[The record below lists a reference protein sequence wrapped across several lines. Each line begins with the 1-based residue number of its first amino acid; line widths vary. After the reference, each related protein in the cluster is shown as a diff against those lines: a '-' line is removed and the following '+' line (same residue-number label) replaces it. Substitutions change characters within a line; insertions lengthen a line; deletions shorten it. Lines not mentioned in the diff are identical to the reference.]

1 MSLFSWEGL
10 AALMLGGLYGSLF
23 GAIPGLTATL
33 AVALFIP
40 IAFFLDP
47 IIALPAIIAISSV
60 AIYAG
65 DVGSAIARIPGTPAS
80 AAYAE
85 EIYALSR
92 KKSPLY
98 SLGISA
104 MGSAIGGIIGTALL
118 IFSSTSIARL
128 AKQFSSFEYFWIA
141 VLGLTAGVFAS
152 GRAPVKGFISLLLGI
167 LFSTVGIDPT
177 LGYPRFHFEN
187 PNLLGGINYI
197 VAMIGL
203 FGFSEVL
210 EHLYKPGSTIKY
222 SLERNESGSAAHSFF
237 IAPLLLLFKE
247 KISVLRSSI
256 LGVVVGFL
264 PGAGADVGSWV
275 ATSVQKVTDQA
286 AAKEEDKVIVAGTSS
301 NNAAVASAWIPAL
314 SLGLPGDT
322 VTAIVLGVF
331 LMKGITPGPLLF
343 EQSMDLVWSL
353 FITFLI
359 ANIVLLPL
367 YGYLTA
373 RIATQI
379 IKVPTRIL
387 LSIITGLCVVGAFA
401 INNNPFDIWVM
412 VGMGVCAFV
421 LRRGGFPLAQV
432 VLGMVLGPILE
443 QNFMVS
449 AIKSRWSLM
458 SFFERPIA
466 LILMLLT
473 VLIVFIGVR
482 FIKAR
487 NTSEKQLTDLLC
499 HLFRYTSRRGPQ
511 VHSFFLKDY
520 NAYQILY
527 SIRHHSIYLF
537 RISLG
542 MRRKRIFA

>member
-1 MSLFSWEGL
+1 MSLFSWEGFV
-10 AALMLGGLYGSLF
+10 ALMLGGLYGSVF

-40 IAFFLDP
+40 VAFFLDP

-65 DVGSAIARIPGTPAS
+65 DVGSSIARIPGTPAS

-85 EIYALSR
+85 ELYALSR
-92 KKSPLY
+92 SKGPVY

-104 MGSAIGGIIGTALL
+104 LGSAIGGVIGTVLL
-118 IFSSTSIARL
+118 IFSSTAIAKL

-141 VLGLTAGVFAS
+141 VLGLTAGIFAS
-152 GRAPVKGFISLLLGI
+152 GRAPLKGLISLLLGI
-167 LFSTVGIDPT
+167 LFSTVGVDPT

-187 PNLLGGINYI
+187 PNLLSGLNYI

-210 EHLYKPGSTIKY
+210 EYLYKPSSTIQYTSKDQLTA
-222 SLERNESGSAAHSFF
+222 SKARSFF
-237 IAPLLLLFKE
+237 VYPFLLLIKE
-247 KISVLRSSI
+247 KISVIRSSI

-275 ATSVQKVTDQA
+275 ATSVQKVGSHS
-286 AAKEEDKVIVAGTSS
+286 EEDDADKVIVAGASS

-343 EQSMDLVWSL
+343 EQNMDLVWSL

-359 ANIVLLPL
+359 ANILLLPL
-367 YGYLTA
+367 YGYMTA
-373 RIATQI
+373 RIASHL
-379 IKVPTRIL
+379 IKVPSKIL
-387 LSIITGLCVVGAFA
+387 LSIIAGLCVVGAYA

-412 VGMGVCAFV
+412 AGMGVCAFL

-449 AIKSRWSLM
+449 AIKSKWSLL
-458 SFFERPIA
+458 SFFDRPIA
-466 LILMLLT
+466 IILMILT
-473 VLIVFIGVR
+473 VVIILIGVR
-482 FIKAR
+482 FIKAKD
-487 NTSEKQLTDLLC
+487 NT
-499 HLFRYTSRRGPQ
+499 RTS
-511 VHSFFLKDY
+511 
-520 NAYQILY
+520 
-527 SIRHHSIYLF
+527 
-537 RISLG
+537 
-542 MRRKRIFA
+542 

>member
-10 AALMLGGLYGSLF
+10 VALMLGGLYGSLF

-65 DVGSAIARIPGTPAS
+65 DVGSSIARIPGTPAS

-85 EIYALSR
+85 ELYALSR
-92 KKSPLY
+92 KKGPVY

-118 IFSSTSIARL
+118 IFTATGIAKL

-141 VLGLTAGVFAS
+141 VLGLTAGIFAS
-152 GRAPVKGFISLLLGI
+152 GRAPIKGFISLLLGI
-167 LFSTVGIDPT
+167 LFSTVGVDPT

-187 PNLLGGINYI
+187 PNLLSGLNYI

-210 EHLYKPGSTIKY
+210 EHLYKPTDKANHTVDDQNTLSNAY
-222 SLERNESGSAAHSFF
+222 SFF
-237 IAPLLLLFKE
+237 VAPLLLLFKE
-247 KISVLRSSI
+247 KLSVLRSSF
-256 LGVVVGFL
+256 LGVLVGFL

-275 ATSVQKVTDQA
+275 ATSVQKVGKQSQEDQ
-286 AAKEEDKVIVAGTSS
+286 EDKVIVAGASS

-359 ANIVLLPL
+359 ANLILLPL

-373 RIATQI
+373 RIASKI
-379 IKVPTRIL
+379 IKVPSRIL
-387 LSIITGLCVVGAFA
+387 LSIIAGLCVVGAYA

-412 VGMGVCAFV
+412 AAMGACAFA

-449 AIKSRWSLM
+449 AIKSKWSLM

-466 LILMLLT
+466 LVLMLLT
-473 VLIVFIGVR
+473 IVIVIVGVR
-482 FIKAR
+482 FMRSGNAR
-487 NTSEKQLTDLLC
+487 KSNT
-499 HLFRYTSRRGPQ
+499 RTS
-511 VHSFFLKDY
+511 
-520 NAYQILY
+520 
-527 SIRHHSIYLF
+527 
-537 RISLG
+537 
-542 MRRKRIFA
+542 